1 MSTGSSQLRE
11 RERKRKRRLSGLPRA
26 LFACLVLA
34 LVSLCLVPVL
44 DRGLTSHRASEAI
57 EALSAMAPSQAEK
70 SAQRPSDADLLELRT
85 ARPCLAS
92 WGNIGGCGAG
102 GGGSGAATGGVKWV
116 GRGVTGGAV
125 DVQLTGGETFLE
137 GGYYS
142 SMTLRLGTE
151 LDHKWMIA
159 ANVPFLVNVQQV
171 DVEPLGESH
180 TAVLPA
186 FGDLSLELTRK
197 LGMDNASSVTFTLG
211 VPTGDHDAVR
221 EGVVLPQQM
230 QPGAGSFF
238 GAMTFEHTF
247 DQEWGLIVLGG
258 SVSYGGGENQI
269 GEDAAGNLRG
279 DRRSSSAGAWIYAG
293 YIAGPFLPSAGL
305 TLTSRFAHNQE
316 TRYNSSTLAY
326 ETLDLDDSL
335 YLASL
340 QLATEWSSDYI
351 ALLLAVSAPFSLT
364 TGKPE
369 SVNVTL
375 GLQTS
380 LF

>member
-1 MSTGSSQLRE
+1 MSTRDPGRIE
-11 RERKRKRRLSGLPRA
+11 RERGSAGLPR
-26 LFACLVLA
+26 LIFAAVALA
-34 LVSLCLVPVL
+34 LVAVCLYPVA
-44 DRGLTSHRASEAI
+44 HRELARREAVAAI
-57 EALSAMAPSQAEK
+57 EHLVAAPASSAALE
-70 SAQRPSDADLLELRT
+70 RVPSDADLLELRSGSS
-85 ARPCLAS
+85 PLAS

-125 DVQLTGGETFLE
+125 DLQLTGGETFLE

-142 SMTLRLGTE
+142 SMTLRLGTA
-151 LDHKWMIA
+151 LDHKWLMGV
-159 ANVPFLVNVQQV
+159 NLPFLVNVQQV
-171 DVEPLGESH
+171 EIAELGRER

-186 FGDLSLELTRK
+186 FGDVSVELTRK
-197 LGMDNASSVTFTLG
+197 LGMDNASSLTFSLAI
-211 VPTGDHDAVR
+211 PTGDHDVVR

-230 QPGAGSFF
+230 QPGAGVFS
-238 GAMTFEHTF
+238 GGMTLEHTF

-258 SVSYGGGENQI
+258 SVNYGGRENQI
-269 GEDAAGNLRG
+269 VDSRCPGGTRG
-279 DRRSSSAGAWIYAG
+279 DRRGSGAAAWVHAG

-305 TLTSRFAHNQE
+305 TLSGKFAHNQE
-316 TRYNSSTLAY
+316 TRCDPAQSRAEVL
-326 ETLDLDDSL
+326 ELDDSL

-340 QLATEWSSDYI
+340 QLATEWSSDYL

-364 TGKPE
+364 SGKPE